1 MNIITEISRWII
13 PFLLFFIPLYAY
25 FRKVPVYE
33 TFVEGAENG
42 FRTAV
47 KIIPF
52 LIGMLV
58 SIRVF
63 IDSGA
68 LDILTGVCKPFFIKM
83 GWNPDLLG
91 IIPLAVMR
99 PLSGSG
105 SLGVATQLINQY
117 GPDSFI
123 GRLAST
129 LQGSTDTTFFV
140 LAVYFGSVGIT
151 KHRYAVKVG
160 LIADAVGLIASIWIV
175 SGVFG

>member
-1 MNIITEISRWII
+1 MIIITEMARWAI
-13 PFLLFFIPLYAY
+13 PFILFFVPLYAY

-42 FRTAV
+42 FKTAV

-63 IDSGA
+63 VDSGA
-68 LDILTGVCKPFFIKM
+68 LELLTGLIKPAFLKAGWNTDILE
-83 GWNPDLLG
+83 
-91 IIPLAVMR
+91 IIPLAIMR

-105 SLGVATQLINQY
+105 ALGVAAQLIDHY
-117 GPDSFI
+117 GADSFI

-140 LAVYFGSVGIT
+140 LAVYFGSVGIK

-160 LIADAVGLIASIWIV
+160 LLADAAGLAASIWIV
-175 SGVFG
+175 SRVFG

>member
-1 MNIITEISRWII
+1 MTIISELARWAI
-13 PFLLFFIPLYAY
+13 PFILFVVPLYAY
-25 FRKVPVYE
+25 SKKVPVYE

-42 FRTAV
+42 FKTAV

-58 SIRVF
+58 SIRIFV
-63 IDSGA
+63 DSGA
-68 LDILTGVCKPFFIKM
+68 LELLMSVFKPLFTAM
-83 GWNPDLLG
+83 GWNAELLE
-91 IIPLAVMR
+91 IIPLAIMR

-105 SLGVATQLINQY
+105 SLGVATQLILQH

-140 LAVYFGSVGIT
+140 LAIYFGSVGI
-151 KHRYAVKVG
+151 KKYRYALKVG
-160 LIADAVGLIASIWIV
+160 LLADAVGLMASIFIV
-175 SGVFG
+175 TKVFG